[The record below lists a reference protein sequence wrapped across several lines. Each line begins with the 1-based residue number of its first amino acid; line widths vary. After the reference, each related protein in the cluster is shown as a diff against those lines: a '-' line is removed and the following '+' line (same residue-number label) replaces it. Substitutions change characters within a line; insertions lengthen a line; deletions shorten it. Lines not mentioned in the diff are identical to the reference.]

1 MQFSDTSTLT
11 GIIQSVEDLTNLGD
25 AAISGNATLLK
36 KFTRHVN
43 TANRKIW
50 SWIFETYGGWQY
62 DDSNQTDLPQA
73 ATNLVAGTNKYPLP
87 SEALTVQRVEVKDVN
102 GNYVKLEPM
111 AIENEGDGLENLA
124 TQTGTPNSYRLIGT
138 TVEVFPNPSYNSTNG
153 FKVYFDRDVVAFVST
168 DTTKEPG
175 FASPYHNALA
185 VGTALEWMR
194 VKQPSNPVI
203 THLKEDWGRYERDI
217 RDFYSKRFAEYRPR
231 LRTQSY
237 DWK

>member
-25 AAISGNATLLK
+25 GAISGNTTQQK
-36 KFTRHVN
+36 KFARHAN
-43 TANRKIW
+43 TASRKIW

-87 SEALTVQRVEVKDVN
+87 SDALTVQRVEVKDPN
-102 GNYVKLEPM
+102 GNYVKLEPI
-111 AIENEGDGLENLA
+111 AIENVGDGLENLA
-124 TQTGTPNSYRLIGT
+124 AQTGTPTGYRMIGT
-138 TVEVFPNPSYNSTNG
+138 TVEILPNPSYSSTNG
-153 FKVYFDRDVVAFVST
+153 FKVYFDRDIVAFAST

-175 FASPYHNALA
+175 FASPYHNAVA
-185 VGTALEWMR
+185 VGAALEWMR

-203 THLKEDWGRYERDI
+203 IHLKEEWGRYERDI

-231 LRTQSY
+231 LRTQTY
-237 DWK
+237 NWK